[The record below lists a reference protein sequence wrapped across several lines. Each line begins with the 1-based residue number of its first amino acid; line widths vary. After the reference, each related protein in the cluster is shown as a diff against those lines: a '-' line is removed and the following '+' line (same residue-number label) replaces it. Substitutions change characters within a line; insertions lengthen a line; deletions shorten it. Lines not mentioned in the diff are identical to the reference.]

1 MRVGHLSRWYIRC
14 HQAAC
19 SRLVGFPYDAVMR
32 AALLERRCDGRPSLN
47 ACLRNEISALDVV
60 WIRLLPLSHMASE
73 RYEATCFA
81 VLVVKLVKLSVST
94 FEHYVLAVLD
104 VKLSVMLGWL
114 RSHRCRGSQLGLD
127 SAFESHRFRA
137 IRSAMFRSP

>member
-1 MRVGHLSRWYIRC
+1 MAVSLSM
-14 HQAAC
+14 
-19 SRLVGFPYDAVMR
+19 L
-32 AALLERRCDGRPSLN
+32 
-47 ACLRNEISALDVV
+47 ALDMRFLR
-60 WIRLLPLSHMASE
+60 WMSFGSA
-73 RYEATCFA
+73 YD
-81 VLVVKLVKLSVST
+81 VKLVKLSVST